1 MRPWVTRQEDS
12 EGHMTKVTWLCPFL
26 HVQNSWNVDVK
37 WNRIRGAIRWVHV
50 GPVVLGLWLKFLWK
64 ALTFFNESNISSS
77 VWQHKLSVKN
87 GLSPLQNKKKLN
99 SSYCLLLLKLQT
111 NICSMS
117 GNKSIAS
124 LSAISYSSCGDTANQ
139 TVYCSG
145 RLPQLENLP
154 QEDCKDE
161 RGGEL

>member
-1 MRPWVTRQEDS
+1 M
-12 EGHMTKVTWLCPFL
+12 KVAWLCPFL

-37 WNRIRGAIRWVHV
+37 WHRIRSYKWGHPMRSRWFCCFRFMIKVS
-50 GPVVLGLWLKFLWK
+50 LKSSD
-64 ALTFFNESNISSS
+64 FFEESNISSS

-87 GLSPLQNKKKLN
+87 GLCLPSKIKKNLN

-111 NICSMS
+111 NICSVS
-117 GNKSIAS
+117 GSKSIAS
-124 LSAISYSSCGDTANQ
+124 LSAISYSSSGHTANQ

-154 QEDCKDE
+154 QEEWKE
-161 RGGEL
+161 KWGGKL